1 MKMNFTEVMVILAII
16 GILIYGAINHVDLRP
31 EYKKSVTKAL
41 NQ

>member
-1 MKMNFTEVMVILAII
+1 MTLTEIMVVVAII
-16 GILIYGAINHVDLRP
+16 GILIYGAINHIDLRP